1 MHALCFLR
9 RNSTFVYFSLVM
21 GLTKCT
27 PNEFVPSIIVDGLLM
42 EKNLGVLNFF
52 VLILQIPTYLGS
64 RGGALFLQKFFQQ
77 IQADRAFGTDYCL
90 RFSFVIL
97 LS

>member
-1 MHALCFLR
+1 MDYASCVPSKHYKIMHNQILIMYNPSR
-9 RNSTFVYFSLVM
+9 M

-52 VLILQIPTYLGS
+52 VLILQIPTYLGT
-64 RGGALFLQKFFQQ
+64 RGVLFFYTSFFN
-77 IQADRAFGTDYCL
+77 ILMPVSTNS
-90 RFSFVIL
+90 FSESVR
-97 LS
+97 

>member
-1 MHALCFLR
+1 M
-9 RNSTFVYFSLVM
+9 
-21 GLTKCT
+21 TKCT

-64 RGGALFLQKFFQQ
+64 RGVLFFYTSFFNKY
-77 IQADRAFGTDYCL
+77 ASAGLYEFVL
-90 RFSFVIL
+90 RIRTTNTTNSC
-97 LS
+97 

>member
-1 MHALCFLR
+1 MK
-9 RNSTFVYFSLVM
+9 TK

-52 VLILQIPTYLGS
+52 VLILQIPTYLGT
-64 RGGALFLQKFFQQ
+64 RGVLFFYTSFFNILMQVS
-77 IQADRAFGTDYCL
+77 TNS
-90 RFSFVIL
+90 FSESVR
-97 LS
+97 